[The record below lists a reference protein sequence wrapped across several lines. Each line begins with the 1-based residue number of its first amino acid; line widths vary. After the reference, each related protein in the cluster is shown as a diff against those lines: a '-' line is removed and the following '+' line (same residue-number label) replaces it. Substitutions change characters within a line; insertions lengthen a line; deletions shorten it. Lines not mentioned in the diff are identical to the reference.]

1 MIHFNYAAEM
11 ASICHSNVEFYV
23 FEKDMCLFWFLTIL
37 WTFLWV
43 LTYLDHYLKLLL
55 FYSLYVH
62 TCIEKMWFAS
72 YE

>member
-23 FEKDMCLFWFLTIL
+23 FEKKICVYFGFFTI
-37 WTFLWV
+37 LWV
-43 LTYLDHYLKLLL
+43 LTFLDHYLKLLL